1 MPFKNGE
8 SHLGGNI
15 MDIFEFLK
23 DKLGCMYISDIKFG
37 AYKEMAIDLLQQ
49 MQVDSKQKTDVCN
62 YLGIGVI

>member
-1 MPFKNGE
+1 
-8 SHLGGNI
+8 

-37 AYKEMAIDLLQQ
+37 EYKEMAIDLLSK
-49 MQVDSKQKTDVCN
+49 MQVDINQKADICH

>member
-1 MPFKNGE
+1 
-8 SHLGGNI
+8 

-37 AYKEMAIDLLQQ
+37 AYKEMAIDLLKK
-49 MQVDSKQKTDVCN
+49 MSLDSKQKVDVYN

>member
-1 MPFKNGE
+1 
-8 SHLGGNI
+8 

-37 AYKEMAIDLLQQ
+37 AYKEMAIDLLKK
-49 MQVDSKQKTDVCN
+49 MNIDSKQKTDVCN